1 MSTLFYRNR
10 QLLLLA
16 LTLIL
21 VWGLSSFFTLPRL
34 EDPEITQRV
43 STITT
48 LFPSASA
55 ERVEALVSK
64 PIEDELSDIE
74 EIDSLESRSQLGI
87 SVVTVNLKESVRNV
101 DRVWEQV
108 RSEVDDVIPK
118 LPSGARSPKYEDQ
131 KVKANT
137 LIVGL
142 TWETNTAANYAIL
155 RRLAEKLE
163 DKLRYLPGT
172 EKVEIYGDPEE
183 EIRVEINS
191 AELSMLGLTAEELS
205 QQILASDAKIS
216 AGQLRGQKN
225 ELSFEVVGE
234 LDSLER
240 IRNIPIRTE
249 NNGQV
254 TRLGDIAQVNKGII
268 EPSASLSYVAGKP
281 AIALAATVESAMRV
295 DAWAQT
301 AKQALQEFQTQLPQ
315 GISLHTV
322 FDQSRYVQQRIN
334 GVLWEMVFGSLLAM
348 AVILLMMGWRA
359 AVVVG
364 AALPLATL
372 LVFGCME
379 VLNVPLHQISMTGLV
394 IAIGLLIDNAILMA
408 DEVQVRLQRG
418 MKAKEAIADSIHHI
432 LVPLLSSTLTTV
444 MAFLPIALA
453 PGGVGEFTGTIGI
466 TGILGLISSLVISLT
481 IVPAL
486 SGTLHHWSPSFLR
499 GTGKISPAK
508 SQPAARENLT
518 FFLRGIGKSLQS
530 GFSHPQLTR
539 IYRRTLQIAF
549 SRPAIA
555 VSLALILP
563 TIGFTLVPHLSQQ
576 FFPPSGRDQFYI
588 EVELPSQAGLEQT
601 RSQVLQARKLI
612 LQQPDVTNVHW
623 FLGESAPT
631 FYYNVVSDRENAANY
646 AQGLVQLRPNTLS
659 RPIIQTLQTQLD
671 RTFPGAQVLV
681 RQLEQGP
688 PFDAPVEVRLYG
700 ADLGELQKL
709 GDRLRAQ
716 LVQIEDVTHTRAS
729 LTAAQPKLAVNIDE
743 EQARMVGLDR
753 SAIARQLDTNLE
765 GTTGGSVLEAT
776 EDLPVRV
783 RLSNSERSKLEQ
795 ISDLDLLPTSNRN
808 SSQTIPLSTVAN
820 ISLVPDLTV
829 ICRRNGQRV
838 NIVQGFMTA
847 GTLPANALT
856 QLQQRLQQ
864 NNFQLP
870 PGYSLEIGGESEER
884 NTAVGN
890 ILSTIGVL
898 GVLMTATLVLT
909 FNSFALAASIGAIA
923 ILSVG
928 LGLGALWISGYPFGF
943 TAILGTIG
951 LIGIAVNEA
960 TVVIAELQAD
970 VKASTGDRRAVEEVV
985 VHATRHLIATTIT
998 DIAGFTPLLLDPT
1011 GFWNPLAIVIA
1022 GGLGGVTLLSLYFV
1036 PSVYLLWTKTSRNPS
1051 VFGAYHHAQ

>member
-48 LFPSASA
+48 LFPGAST

-64 PIEDELSDIE
+64 PIEDELSEIE

-108 RSEVDDVIPK
+108 RSEVDDVIPR
-118 LPSGARSPKYEDQ
+118 LPQGARSPVYEDRE
-131 KVKANT
+131 VKANA
-137 LIVGL
+137 LIIGL
-142 TWETNTAANYAIL
+142 TWETNTPPNYAIL
-155 RRLAEKLE
+155 RRTAERLE

-172 EKVEIYGDPEE
+172 QKVEIFGAPEE
-183 EIRVEINS
+183 EMRVEIS
-191 AELSMLGLTAEELS
+191 PAELSMLGITAAELS

-216 AGQLRGQKN
+216 AGQLRGQNN
-225 ELSFEVVGE
+225 ELSFEVAGE

-268 EPSASLSYVAGKP
+268 EPAASLSFVVGKP

-295 DAWAQT
+295 DAWAQA
-301 AKQALQEFQTQLPQ
+301 AKQALQEFQTQLPK
-315 GISLHTV
+315 GISLHTIL
-322 FDQSRYVQQRIN
+322 DQSRYVQQRIN
-334 GVLWEMVFGSLLAM
+334 GVLWEMAFGSLLAM
-348 AVILLMMGWRA
+348 AVILFMMGWRS

-372 LVFGCME
+372 LAFGCME

-394 IAIGLLIDNAILMA
+394 IAIGLLIDNAIVMA

-418 MKAKEAIADSIHHI
+418 MKARAAIADSIHHI

-444 MAFLPIALA
+444 LAFLPIALA
-453 PGGVGEFTGTIGI
+453 PGGVGEFTGTIGV
-466 TGILGLISSLVISLT
+466 TGILGLTSSLVISLT
-481 IVPAL
+481 ILPAL
-486 SGTLHHWSPSFLR
+486 SGRLHQWSPAVFKGILPPFLR
-499 GTGKISPAK
+499 GFGGILPF
-508 SQPAARENLT
+508 PRGV
-518 FFLRGIGKSLQS
+518 RGILQS

-539 IYRRTLQIAF
+539 IYRRSLQLAF

-555 VSLALILP
+555 VGLALILP
-563 TIGFTLVPHLSQQ
+563 TVGFTLAPHLPQQ

-588 EVELPSQAGLEQT
+588 EVEFPSQAGIEQT
-601 RSQVLQARKLI
+601 RSQVLQARELI
-612 LQQPDVTNVHW
+612 LQQPEVTDVHW

-631 FYYNVVSDRENAANY
+631 FYYNIVGSQEDAANY

-659 RPIIQTLQTQLD
+659 RPIIQSLQTQLD
-671 RTFPGAQVLV
+671 RAFPGAQILV
-681 RQLEQGP
+681 RQIEQGP

-700 ADLGELQKL
+700 ADLTQLRKL
-709 GDRLRAQ
+709 GDRLRAEMA
-716 LVQIEDVTHTRAS
+716 QIKEITHTRAS
-729 LTAAQPKLAVNIDE
+729 LTEAQPKLAVNVDE

-753 SAIARQLDTNLE
+753 SAIARQLDANLE

-776 EDLPVRV
+776 EELPVRV
-783 RLSNSERSKLEQ
+783 RLSNSGRSNLEQ
-795 ISDLDLLPTSNRN
+795 ISDLDLLPTDNRN
-808 SSQTIPLSTVAN
+808 SQTIPLSTVGN
-820 ISLVPDLTV
+820 ISLVPDLAV
-829 ICRRNGQRV
+829 IRRRNGQRV
-838 NIVQGFMTA
+838 NVVQGFMTA

-864 NNFQLP
+864 DNFQLP
-870 PGYSLEIGGESEER
+870 PGYSFEFGGESEER

-890 ILSTIGVL
+890 ILSTVGVL

-928 LGLGALWISGYPFGF
+928 LGLGALWLSGYPFGF

-960 TVVIAELQAD
+960 TVVIAALQAD
-970 VKASTGDRRAVEEVV
+970 VKASTGDRHAVEEVV
-985 VHATRHLIATTIT
+985 VRATRHLIATTIT
-998 DIAGFTPLLLDPT
+998 DMAGFTPLLFDPT

-1022 GGLGGVTLLSLYFV
+1022 GGLGGVTLLSMYFV
-1036 PSVYLLWTKTSRNPS
+1036 PAVYLLWTKTRHQS
-1051 VFGAYHHAQ
+1051 VTVAWQSS

>member
-48 LFPSASA
+48 LFPGASA
-55 ERVEALVSK
+55 ERVEALVTK
-64 PIEDELSDIE
+64 PIEDELSEIE
-74 EIDSLESRSQLGI
+74 EIDNLESRSQLGI

-101 DRVWEQV
+101 DRVWERV
-108 RSEVDDVIPK
+108 RSEVDDVTPR
-118 LPSGARSPKYEDQ
+118 LPEGARSPVYEDRE
-131 KVKANT
+131 VKANA
-137 LIVGL
+137 LIVGVV
-142 TWETNTAANYAIL
+142 WETDTPANYAIL
-155 RRLAEKLE
+155 RRLAERLE
-163 DKLRYLPGT
+163 DKIRYLSGT
-172 EKVEIYGDPEE
+172 DKVEIFGDPEE
-183 EIRVEINS
+183 EIRVEIS
-191 AELSMLGLTAEELS
+191 PSELSMLGLTAQELS
-205 QQILASDAKIS
+205 QQILASDAKVS
-216 AGQLRGQKN
+216 AGQLRGQNN
-225 ELSFEVVGE
+225 EISFEVAGE

-268 EPSASLSYVAGKP
+268 EPAASLSFIAGKP
-281 AIALAATVESAMRV
+281 AIALAATVESAVRV
-295 DAWAQT
+295 DVWAHT
-301 AKQALQEFQTQLPQ
+301 AKQTLQEFQAELPK
-315 GISLHTV
+315 GIGLHTV
-322 FDQSRYVQQRIN
+322 LDQSRYVQQRIN
-334 GVLWEMVFGSLLAM
+334 GVLWEMTFGSLLAM
-348 AVILLMMGWRA
+348 VVILFMMGWRS

-394 IAIGLLIDNAILMA
+394 IAIGLLIDNAIVMA
-408 DEVQVRLQRG
+408 DEVQVRLQHG
-418 MKAKEAIADSIHHI
+418 MKVQEAIADSIHHI

-444 MAFLPIALA
+444 LAFLPIALA
-453 PGGVGEFTGTIGI
+453 PGGVGEFTGTIGV
-466 TGILGLISSLVISLT
+466 TGILGIVSSLVISLT
-481 IVPAL
+481 ILPAI
-486 SGTLHHWSPSFLR
+486 SGRLHRWSPPFFRGVGGISPSFLR
-499 GTGKISPAK
+499 GMGKISP
-508 SQPAARENLT
+508 P
-518 FFLRGIGKSLQS
+518 FFRRFGGIFQT

-539 IYRRTLQIAF
+539 IYRQTLQLAF

-555 VSLALILP
+555 VCLALILP
-563 TIGFTLVPHLSQQ
+563 TVGFTLAPHLSQQ
-576 FFPPSGRDQFYI
+576 FFPPSGRDQFYL
-588 EVELPSQAGLEQT
+588 EVELPSQAALEQT
-601 RSQVLQARKLI
+601 RSQVLQARELI
-612 LQQPDVTNVHW
+612 LQHPSVTDVHW

-631 FYYNVVSDRENAANY
+631 FYYNVVGSRENAANY

-671 RTFPGAQVLV
+671 RAFPGAQVLV
-681 RQLEQGP
+681 RQIEQGP

-700 ADLGELQKL
+700 ADLAQLQKL
-709 GDRLRAQ
+709 GDRLRVE
-716 LVQIEDVTHTRAS
+716 LSQIQDVTHTRAS
-729 LTAAQPKLAVNIDE
+729 LTEAQPKLAVNVDE

-753 SAIARQLDTNLE
+753 SAIARQLDANLE
-765 GTTGGSVLEAT
+765 GVTGGSILEAT
-776 EDLPVRV
+776 EELPVRV
-783 RLSNSERSKLEQ
+783 RQSNSGRSNLEQ
-795 ISDLDLLPTSNRN
+795 ITDLDLLPANNRD
-808 SSQTIPLSTVAN
+808 SSQTIPLSTVGE
-820 ISLVPDLTV
+820 ISLVPDLA
-829 ICRRNGQRV
+829 IIRRRNGQRV

-864 NNFQLP
+864 ENFQLP
-870 PGYSLEIGGESEER
+870 PGYSFEFGGESEER

-890 ILSTIGVL
+890 ILSTVGVL

-928 LGLGALWISGYPFGF
+928 LGLGALWLSGYPFGF

-960 TVVIAELQAD
+960 TVVIAALQAD
-970 VKASTGDRRAVEEVV
+970 AKASTGDRHAVEEVV
-985 VHATRHLIATTIT
+985 VHATRHMIATTIT
-998 DIAGFTPLLLDPT
+998 DIAGFTPLLFDPT

-1036 PSVYLLWTKTSRNPS
+1036 PAVYLLLKKQRQQLKPVTS
-1051 VFGAYHHAQ
+1051 YQ